1 MDVRGGRGHDR
12 LCRAIYAHL
21 RFRNDFRGAGAGAQ
35 RLYHRAGFFSH
46 GHAVRGDRRRRQYRA
61 RSLADLRFFDGRA
74 RRGDRHRGF
83 ADGERRLGGGI
94 SVEQKDHSQDQA
106 QIFQGI
112 LGLLSA
118 LCIFGRVAL
127 YHAVYGKRHFH
138 LL

>member
-1 MDVRGGRGHDR
+1 MGMLSVVIGAVVNIALDPLLIYGFSMGVRGA
-12 LCRAIYAHL
+12 AIATVVS
-21 RFRNDFRGAGAGAQ
+21 Q
-35 RLYHRAGFFSH
+35 TVS
-46 GHAVRGDRRRRQYRA
+46 AV
-61 RSLADLRFFDGRA
+61 
-74 RRGDRHRGF
+74 
-83 ADGERRLGGGI
+83 LGGGI